1 MTHEGQ
7 GIYVLPLYYI
17 SLSAK
22 YLYHNTVTR
31 FYKVTRHMAG
41 SGFLRPLCRL
51 PPSYSAPKSSNRLSR
66 HKYPL
71 KTQSGYM
78 PFLRL
83 PVPCQYSGHPPG
95 GTGGRGRDFHSAE
108 TLTNL
113 NKSQSV
119 PRVMAVWLRLEIG
132 YFSYY
137 FLLVFSLY
145 FLCMHPIKSYH
156 APWEILGRKPNKSAV
171 LVPYW
176 YHIGTTFGNSK
187 YNKYTGKIRNVHF
200 NVRLERSLC
209 CTLFLHPKVKR
220 FLKRFFETL
229 M

>member
-1 MTHEGQ
+1 M
-7 GIYVLPLYYI
+7 LCLYI
-17 SLSAK
+17 
-22 YLYHNTVTR
+22 VTR

-41 SGFLRPLCRL
+41 CGFLRPLCRL

-66 HKYPL
+66 HKSPL
-71 KTQSGYM
+71 KTQTGYM

-83 PVPCQYSGHPPG
+83 PVPWQYSGHPPG

-113 NKSQSV
+113 NKSQQVLECSQGDGG
-119 PRVMAVWLRLEIG
+119 LEIG

-156 APWEILGRKPNKSAV
+156 APWEILGRKPHKSAV
-171 LVPYW
+171 LVLYM
-176 YHIGTTFGNSK
+176 Y
-187 YNKYTGKIRNVHF
+187 Y
-200 NVRLERSLC
+200 L
-209 CTLFLHPKVKR
+209 
-220 FLKRFFETL
+220 
-229 M
+229 